1 MAKLF
6 NIGKLN
12 SDESDEIEID
22 IPVEDDVETKE
33 TTTVTQ
39 IKDFVLEIWDS
50 ETMNVV
56 KTMLLFCTGIII
68 LFFVLTGIKSMM
80 PKQPLTII
88 SDFNPSNKEWVIS
101 DTLKEAI
108 DNGEIN
114 VSDITVTYVDHE
126 VSFSDSRIIITDYE
140 TVIEDNNP
148 QIYSDEYYQKLVK
161 QGKNIYI
168 RKYITLAD

>member
-12 SDESDEIEID
+12 SDEIEID

-33 TTTVTQ
+33 TTTITQ

-50 ETMNVV
+50 KTMNAV
-56 KTMLLFCTGIII
+56 KTMLLFYTGIII

-80 PKQPLTII
+80 SRPLTII